1 MGEPFLIEV
10 SSEAGRKIGGIY
22 TVLQSK
28 ARFLR
33 PHFGSRRLF
42 IGFWDERCSSEVRLL
57 PPPPELE
64 SVFAE
69 LGGLGIFCHWG
80 VWTAGDEQPIILV
93 DAKTYANRPAEWEDG
108 GPHRDIEVNR
118 IKFMLWKSYGVD
130 SLMEG
135 SWDFSENAAWGWAV
149 GLLLERLAGRAP
161 YSSGPLI
168 VQFHEWISGAALLYC
183 HMRSL
188 PLATVFTTHATVLGR
203 SLAAAGTDV
212 LAAASKSRLPIET
225 SAAYRLKVEG
235 KHQLEM
241 AAAKHADVF
250 TTVSDSVAAEVRY
263 ILGREPDVITL
274 NGLDLHRLE
283 DEGRV
288 RHLSAYMRQEMLQL
302 AESGLAPHY
311 QARYDHALLTF
322 ISGRYEFLNK
332 GFDIYI
338 RSLGL
343 LNQKLKKKGARDGR
357 LVIAFIFTPSSVRGP
372 RLAAVR
378 NYLLLDK
385 IHEVLEAAGVD
396 GERYRG
402 LAQRMASA
410 PSSLQADLQQM
421 ASSFIREGE
430 RPPVCLFDLNYAN
443 DEVLRALDSASL
455 RNAREDVVK
464 VFFYPTY
471 VRPDDGLMAMN
482 YYDVISGFDVGV
494 FPSRYEPF
502 GYTPLEA
509 ALKFDIP
516 VSSDSAGFGRYLQA
530 RAPAS
535 CGGVKVLSM
544 GAGGEHAASELAEYL
559 EHLYYLDEKQL
570 NNCKEEAYKLM
581 SLFDW
586 KELISNYMA
595 AYGLAAQKKFGKAVS
610 LSVRRETGK
619 SPATIRTKTA
629 HAKRSLAHKKRK

>member
-1 MGEPFLIEV
+1 MEPFLIEV

-33 PHFGSRRLF
+33 PFFGSRCLF

-64 SVFAE
+64 PVFSE
-69 LGGLGIFCHWG
+69 LGALGVFCHWG
-80 VWTAGDEQPIILV
+80 VWTAGDERPIILV

-108 GPHRDIEVNR
+108 QTHRDIEVNR
-118 IKFMLWKSYGVD
+118 IKYLLWKAYGVD

-149 GLLLERLAGRAP
+149 GLLLERLSRRSP
-161 YSSGPLI
+161 YSSGPLV
-168 VQFHEWISGAALLYC
+168 VQFHEWISASALLYC
-183 HMRSL
+183 HLRSL

-203 SLAAAGTDV
+203 SLASAGTDV
-212 LAAASKSRLPIET
+212 LAAASKARSPIET
-225 SAAYRLKVEG
+225 TAAYRLKVEG
-235 KHQLEM
+235 KHQIEM

-302 AESGLAPHY
+302 AESCLAPY
-311 QARYDHALLTF
+311 YPARYGRALLTF

-338 RSLGL
+338 RALGL
-343 LNQKLKKKGARDGR
+343 LNQKLKKKGTREGR
-357 LVIAFIFTPSSVRGP
+357 MVIAFIFTPSSVRGP

-402 LAQRMASA
+402 LAERTASA

-421 ASSFIREGE
+421 AAGFIREGE
-430 RPPVCLFDLNYAN
+430 RPPICLFDLNYAS
-443 DEVLRALDSASL
+443 DEVLRALDSAGL
-455 RNAREDVVK
+455 RNARDDAVK
-464 VFFYPTY
+464 VLFYPTY

-535 CGGVKVLSM
+535 SGGVKVLSM
-544 GAGGEHAASELAEYL
+544 GAGGEHASAELAEYL

-586 KELISNYMA
+586 KGLISNYLAAYEMA
-595 AYGLAAQKKFGKAVS
+595 ARKKFGKSISFAAKK
-610 LSVRRETGK
+610 EGKK
-619 SPATIRTKTA
+619 SPPPASKKTA
-629 HAKRSLAHKKRK
+629 GAKKSRAPKKRK